1 MAKRWRSLD
10 CGPCS
15 FSVARAPGWLGR
27 TNMSP
32 VCFGAPSVNSL
43 LTQGTHR
50 HAFQLCQA
58 ATLESLPQALTSLPL
73 PGAPTTPAGLTCAPG
88 SCFPH
93 KPGRPTPSRA
103 GEGSTR
109 PSCNPVSRVITTVP
123 ASQQAGTSGCYAAH
137 CRVTSNP
144 LRSHRYRLGL
154 HRHAAP
160 PGHLFHISET
170 TTGRQP
176 CLLSQEVPRAQDSAF
191 LCPKLLA
198 TVCHLRISIF

>member
-15 FSVARAPGWLGR
+15 VSVARAPGWLGR

-50 HAFQLCQA
+50 HAFRLCQA
-58 ATLESLPQALTSLPL
+58 STLESLPQALTSLPL
-73 PGAPTTPAGLTCAPG
+73 PGAPTTPAGLTCAPD

-123 ASQQAGTSGCYAAH
+123 ASQQAGPVRLLRCPLQGHEAILCAH
-137 CRVTSNP
+137 
-144 LRSHRYRLGL
+144 
-154 HRHAAP
+154 
-160 PGHLFHISET
+160 T
-170 TTGRQP
+170 TTDAASTGTLHPWPLVPHLGDDHRAAA
-176 CLLSQEVPRAQDSAF
+176 LSPVSGSPQGPGLS
-191 LCPKLLA
+191 LSLP
-198 TVCHLRISIF
+198 